1 MNLQTHNKYFKDVG
15 YNTDISVKWNI
26 QSGIV
31 NTENISNFPKD
42 TPNYIKGKHVLTYIS
57 LKNEKK
63 TAIQGDPDVLG
74 SLFFSRIISY
84 SVLSKSFPNS
94 SFW

>member
-42 TPNYIKGKHVLTYIS
+42 TPNYFKGTHVRTY
-57 LKNEKK
+57 K
-63 TAIQGDPDVLG
+63 
-74 SLFFSRIISY
+74 LF
-84 SVLSKSFPNS
+84 V
-94 SFW
+94 